1 MSRVR
6 VSTTVDGDLL
16 EEARRLRSTANDA
29 TLLDEA
35 LGALVARN
43 RAGEIDAA
51 YAAYDEFPIDAIDE
65 WGNLA
70 VFRAGAAAS

>member
-16 EEARRLRSTANDA
+16 EEARRLRSNVNDA
-29 TLLDEA
+29 ALLDEA
-35 LGALVARN
+35 LGALVAGN

-51 YAAYDEFPIDAIDE
+51 YEAYDEFPIDESDE
-65 WGNLA
+65 WGNLET
-70 VFRAGAAAS
+70 FRAGAAGS